1 MVLLLEDH
9 QSYSEANDALKR
21 EEKKKTV
28 MKRQPSVGGREL
40 REQFWSYVA

>member
-21 EEKKKTV
+21 EREKKKTV
-28 MKRQPSVGGREL
+28 MKRQPSVGGGD
-40 REQFWSYVA
+40 